1 MVKLMVRVKQ
11 STETDLIKKAR
22 KSLEAVLSEVPF
34 VEVKEVRSNVKIDNN
49 EIDLIFKALVSSK
62 LVDFIVEVRAQG
74 EPRLVRV
81 AIAQIKT
88 YLQDYPD
95 SYGIL
100 VAPYLSDAGRQICKE
115 AGIGCIDLAGNAFL
129 SFKNIYVDRSG
140 IPNPFSVKR
149 ISKSLFSPKSS
160 RILRVLFSNPTKRWY
175 VEEMSRE
182 ASISIGLVSRVKQ
195 ALLANEWVKEG
206 NKRFYLVKP
215 EEVLNEWIMNYS
227 YTKSLSFSFYSGL
240 AEDQLERAIKK
251 ESDKRNRRYGLAL
264 FSGARKVA
272 PFVRFLRF
280 FAYIDGDIEEI
291 ANALQLK
298 KVDSG
303 PNVTL
308 LKPYDEGVFYGLQ
321 EVNGINVV
329 SDIQLY
335 LDLKGYKGRG
345 EEAAQAIFEQR
356 LKPKW

>member
-1 MVKLMVRVKQ
+1 MIRVKQ
-11 STETDLIKKAR
+11 NAESDLIKKAR
-22 KSLEAVLSEVPF
+22 KSLEAVLSKVPF
-34 VEVKEVRSNVKIDNN
+34 VEIKKMRSNVRIDNK
-49 EIDLIFKALVSSK
+49 EIDLIFEVLVSGK
-62 LVDFIVEVRAQG
+62 LVDFIVEVKSQG

-81 AIAQIKT
+81 AVAQFQT

-100 VAPYLSDAGRQICKE
+100 VAPYLSDASRQICKE

-129 SFKNIYVDRSG
+129 SFKNIYIDRSG
-140 IPNPFSVKR
+140 IPNPFRVKR

-160 RILRVLFSNPTKRWY
+160 RILRVLLSDPTKRWY

-195 ALLANEWVKEG
+195 ALLANEWVKEEK
-206 NKRFYLVKP
+206 KRFYLVKP
-215 EEVLNEWIMNYS
+215 EEPLNEWLMNYS
-227 YTKSLSFSFYSGL
+227 YTRNLSFSFYSGL
-240 AEDQLERAIKK
+240 SEDQLEAAIRK
-251 ESDKRNRRYGLAL
+251 ESEKRNWRYGLAL

-280 FAYIDGDIEEI
+280 FTYIDADIEEI

-321 EVNGINVV
+321 EINGINVV
-329 SDIQLY
+329 SDLQLY
-335 LDLKGYKGRG
+335 LDLKGFKGRG